1 MRSILVLA
9 LALVACSKPSDPAP
23 VGDKPAGEAAPSE
36 LVLYSGRSL
45 SLVKPLIEKFE
56 KASKIKVKV
65 RDGDSGELAA
75 LLLEEGDKSPADVFW
90 AQDADSL
97 AQVEAAGLLA
107 PLPAGLADRV
117 APDFRGQSTQWVP
130 LSGRARVLAY
140 NPAKLS
146 ADQLPKSIFELTDPR
161 FKGLIGWAPTNASFQ
176 GFVTALRVAKGEE
189 AAEAWLRGV
198 MANEPKAYPKNTP
211 IIHALANGE
220 IALGLPNHY
229 YLLKEKA
236 KDPNYPVSQTSF
248 AAGDLGNL
256 VNVAGAGVVKTSK
269 RTAEAKAFIEYLLT
283 VEAQLYFAQ
292 DVLEYPVVAGVDVN
306 AQLVRPDVLRAQA
319 PKFDLAGLKDLKGT
333 RELLRKVG
341 LL

>member
-1 MRSILVLA
+1 MRPIICLA
-9 LALVACSKPSDPAP
+9 LALVACDKAPA
-23 VGDKPAGEAAPSE
+23 GEANPAGEAAPSE

-75 LLLEEGDKSPADVFW
+75 LLIEEGDKSPADVFW

-117 APDFRGQSTQWVP
+117 DPGFRGQSAHWVP

-140 NPAKLS
+140 NPAQLP
-146 ADQLPKSIFELTDPR
+146 ADQLPKSVFDLTDPR
-161 FKGLIGWAPTNASFQ
+161 FKGKIGWAPTNASFQ

-236 KDPNYPVSQTSF
+236 KDPNYPVSQTFF

-292 DVLEYPVVAGVDVN
+292 DVLEYPVVAGVEVN
-306 AQLVRPDVLRAQA
+306 PQLARTDVLRAQA
-319 PKFDLAGLKDLKGT
+319 PTFDLAGLKDLKGT
-333 RELLRKVG
+333 RDLLRKVG